1 MATIV
6 WGGQSLRVNPTAFSN
21 WENQNIA
28 LSAVAQCAALVHELA
43 IGEDIKQSQLASVIN
58 PLLILNPESVE
69 QVYPNLENLSLG
81 FSTTQSILGS
91 KRIKQNSEIR
101 RYITEILILRKIL
114 SQNMIMQSVIRAG
127 LSNLEPIELTLVDY
141 KQTNQQMVNEQNHKF
156 EEISS
161 LYRKTL
167 STLKHRIRVAGKIQF
182 LKNEIVSNKIR
193 GLLFAGVR
201 SAVLW
206 HQLNGRY
213 WRLFIYHKRISN
225 TVSDIHQKITT
236 EI

>member
-1 MATIV
+1 MST
-6 WGGQSLRVNPTAFSN
+6 SPSTFSN
-21 WENQNIA
+21 WEHQNIA
-28 LSAVAQCAALVHELA
+28 LCAVAQCAALVHELA
-43 IGEDIKQSQLASVIN
+43 IGKEIRQSQLASAIN

-69 QVYPNLENLSLG
+69 QVYPNLESLTLG
-81 FSTTQSILGS
+81 FSTLQSILGS
-91 KRIKQNSEIR
+91 NRLKQNSQIR
-101 RYITEILILRKIL
+101 RYITEILILRKTL
-114 SQNMIMQSVIRAG
+114 SKNMIMQSVVRAG
-127 LSNLEPIELTLVDY
+127 LSNLEPIRPSLIDCM
-141 KQTNQQMVNEQNHKF
+141 QTNQQEINEQNYTF

-167 STLKHRIRVAGKIQF
+167 STLKHRIKVAGKVQF

-206 HQLNGRY
+206 HQLDGRY
-213 WRLFIYHKRISN
+213 WRLFIYNKRISN

>member
-1 MATIV
+1 MSASPLI
-6 WGGQSLRVNPTAFSN
+6 FSN

-43 IGEDIKQSQLASVIN
+43 IGKEIRQSQLAGAIN

-69 QVYPNLENLSLG
+69 QVYPNLESLSLG
-81 FSTTQSILGS
+81 FSTIQSILRS
-91 KRIKQNSEIR
+91 NRIKQNSQIR
-101 RYITEILILRKIL
+101 RYIAEILILRKSL
-114 SQNMIMQSVIRAG
+114 SQNMIMQSVVRAG
-127 LSNLEPIELTLVDY
+127 LSNLEPIRPSLIDCM
-141 KQTNQQMVNEQNHKF
+141 QTNQQEINEQNQKF

-167 STLKHRIRVAGKIQF
+167 STLKHRIRVAGKVQF

-213 WRLFIYHKRISN
+213 WRLFVYNKRISN
-225 TVSDIHQKITT
+225 TVSDINQKITT

>member
-1 MATIV
+1 MSASPST
-6 WGGQSLRVNPTAFSN
+6 FSN
-21 WENQNIA
+21 WEHQNIA
-28 LSAVAQCAALVHELA
+28 FCAVAQCAALVHELA
-43 IGEDIKQSQLASVIN
+43 IGKEIRQSQLASAIN

-69 QVYPNLENLSLG
+69 QVYPNLESLTLG
-81 FSTTQSILGS
+81 FSTLQSILGS
-91 KRIKQNSEIR
+91 NRLKQNSQIR
-101 RYITEILILRKIL
+101 RYITEILILRKSL
-114 SQNMIMQSVIRAG
+114 SKNMIMQSVVRAG
-127 LSNLEPIELTLVDY
+127 LSNLEPIRPSLVDCM
-141 KQTNQQMVNEQNHKF
+141 QTNQQEINEQNYTF

-167 STLKHRIRVAGKIQF
+167 STLKHRIKVAGKVQF

-206 HQLNGRY
+206 HQLDGRY
-213 WRLFIYHKRISN
+213 WRLFIYNKRISN

>member
-1 MATIV
+1 MST
-6 WGGQSLRVNPTAFSN
+6 SPSTFSN
-21 WENQNIA
+21 WEHQNIA
-28 LSAVAQCAALVHELA
+28 LCAVAQCAALVHELA
-43 IGEDIKQSQLASVIN
+43 IGKEIRQSQLASAIN

-69 QVYPNLENLSLG
+69 QVYPNLESLTLG
-81 FSTTQSILGS
+81 FSTLQSILGS
-91 KRIKQNSEIR
+91 NRVKQNSQIR
-101 RYITEILILRKIL
+101 RYITEILILRKSL
-114 SQNMIMQSVIRAG
+114 SKNMIMQSVVRAG
-127 LSNLEPIELTLVDY
+127 LSNLEPIRPSLVDCM
-141 KQTNQQMVNEQNHKF
+141 QTNQQEINEQNYTF

-167 STLKHRIRVAGKIQF
+167 STLKHRIKVAGKVQF

-206 HQLNGRY
+206 HQLDGRY
-213 WRLFIYHKRISN
+213 WRLFIYNKRISN

>member
-1 MATIV
+1 MSASPSTI
-6 WGGQSLRVNPTAFSN
+6 SN
-21 WENQNIA
+21 WEHQNIA
-28 LSAVAQCAALVHELA
+28 LCAVAQCAALVHELA
-43 IGEDIKQSQLASVIN
+43 IGKEIRQSQLASAIN

-69 QVYPNLENLSLG
+69 QVYPNLESLALG
-81 FSTTQSILGS
+81 FSTLQSILRS
-91 KRIKQNSEIR
+91 NRVKQNSQIR
-101 RYITEILILRKIL
+101 RYITEILILRKSL
-114 SQNMIMQSVIRAG
+114 SKNMIMQSVVRAG
-127 LSNLEPIELTLVDY
+127 LSNLEPIRPSLIDCM
-141 KQTNQQMVNEQNHKF
+141 QTNQQELNEQNYTF

-167 STLKHRIRVAGKIQF
+167 STLKHRIKVAGKVQF

-206 HQLNGRY
+206 HQLDGRY
-213 WRLFIYHKRISN
+213 WRLFIYNKRISN

>member
-1 MATIV
+1 MSASPST
-6 WGGQSLRVNPTAFSN
+6 FSN
-21 WENQNIA
+21 WEHQNIA
-28 LSAVAQCAALVHELA
+28 LCAVAQCAALVHELA
-43 IGEDIKQSQLASVIN
+43 IGKEIRQSQLASAIN

-69 QVYPNLENLSLG
+69 QVYPNLESLTLG
-81 FSTTQSILGS
+81 FSTLQSILGS
-91 KRIKQNSEIR
+91 NRLKQNSQIR
-101 RYITEILILRKIL
+101 RYITEILILRKSL
-114 SQNMIMQSVIRAG
+114 SKNMIMQSVVRAG
-127 LSNLEPIELTLVDY
+127 LSNLEPIRPSLIDCM
-141 KQTNQQMVNEQNHKF
+141 QTNQQEINEQNYTF

-167 STLKHRIRVAGKIQF
+167 STLKHRIKVAGKVKF

-213 WRLFIYHKRISN
+213 WRLFIYNKRISN

>member
-1 MATIV
+1 MSASPST
-6 WGGQSLRVNPTAFSN
+6 FSN
-21 WENQNIA
+21 WEHQNIA
-28 LSAVAQCAALVHELA
+28 LCAVAQCAALVHELA
-43 IGEDIKQSQLASVIN
+43 IGKEIRQSQLASAIN

-81 FSTTQSILGS
+81 FSTIQSILGS
-91 KRIKQNSEIR
+91 KRTKQNSEIR
-101 RYITEILILRKIL
+101 RYITEILILRKSL
-114 SQNMIMQSVIRAG
+114 SKNMIMQSVVRAG
-127 LSNLEPIELTLVDY
+127 LSNLEPIRPSLIDCM
-141 KQTNQQMVNEQNHKF
+141 QTNQQEINEQNYTF

-167 STLKHRIRVAGKIQF
+167 STLKHRIKVAGKVQF

-206 HQLNGRY
+206 HQLDGRY
-213 WRLFIYHKRISN
+213 WRLFIYNKRISN

>member
-1 MATIV
+1 MSASPST
-6 WGGQSLRVNPTAFSN
+6 FSN
-21 WENQNIA
+21 WEHQNIA
-28 LSAVAQCAALVHELA
+28 LCAVAQCAALVHELA
-43 IGEDIKQSQLASVIN
+43 IGKEIRQSQLASAIN

-69 QVYPNLENLSLG
+69 QVYPNLESLTLG
-81 FSTTQSILGS
+81 FSTLQSILGS
-91 KRIKQNSEIR
+91 NRLKQNSQIR
-101 RYITEILILRKIL
+101 RYITEILILRKSL
-114 SQNMIMQSVIRAG
+114 SKNMIMQSVVRAG
-127 LSNLEPIELTLVDY
+127 LSNLEPIRPSLIDCM
-141 KQTNQQMVNEQNHKF
+141 QTNQQEINEQNYTF

-167 STLKHRIRVAGKIQF
+167 STLKHRIKVAGKVQF

-206 HQLNGRY
+206 HQLDGRY
-213 WRLFIYHKRISN
+213 WRLFIYNKRISN

>member
-1 MATIV
+1 MNA
-6 WGGQSLRVNPTAFSN
+6 SPERFSN

-43 IGEDIKQSQLASVIN
+43 IGGAIQQNQLASALN
-58 PLLILNPESVE
+58 PLLILNPESVD
-69 QVYPNLENLSLG
+69 QVYPNLKNLSLG
-81 FSTTQSILGS
+81 FSTIQNILGS
-91 KRIKQNSEIR
+91 NSIKQSPQIR
-101 RYITEILILRKIL
+101 RYITEILMLRKSL
-114 SQNMIMQSVIRAG
+114 SKNMRMQSVVRAG
-127 LSNLEPIELTLVDY
+127 LDDLKPISSELVDSQQTSQQVID
-141 KQTNQQMVNEQNHKF
+141 KQEETF

-161 LYRKTL
+161 LYKKTL
-167 STLKHRIRVAGKIQF
+167 STLKHRIRVAGKVQI

-213 WRLFIYHKRISN
+213 WRLFVYNKRIKN
-225 TVSDIHQKITT
+225 TVSNIHYKIIT
-236 EI
+236 ET

>member
-1 MATIV
+1 MSASPST
-6 WGGQSLRVNPTAFSN
+6 FSN
-21 WENQNIA
+21 WEHQNIA
-28 LSAVAQCAALVHELA
+28 LCAVAQCAALVHELA
-43 IGEDIKQSQLASVIN
+43 IGKEIRQSQLASAIN

-69 QVYPNLENLSLG
+69 QVYPNLESLALG
-81 FSTTQSILGS
+81 FSTLQSILRS
-91 KRIKQNSEIR
+91 NRVKQNSQIR
-101 RYITEILILRKIL
+101 RYITEILILRKSL
-114 SQNMIMQSVIRAG
+114 SKNMIMQSVVRAG
-127 LSNLEPIELTLVDY
+127 LSNLEPIRPSLIDCM
-141 KQTNQQMVNEQNHKF
+141 QTNQQELNEQNYTF

-167 STLKHRIRVAGKIQF
+167 STLKHRIKVAGKVQF

-206 HQLNGRY
+206 HQLDGRY
-213 WRLFIYHKRISN
+213 WRLFIYNKRISN

>member
-1 MATIV
+1 MSASPST
-6 WGGQSLRVNPTAFSN
+6 FSN
-21 WENQNIA
+21 WEHQNIA
-28 LSAVAQCAALVHELA
+28 LCAVAQCAALVHELA
-43 IGEDIKQSQLASVIN
+43 IGKEIRQSQLASAIN

-69 QVYPNLENLSLG
+69 QVYPNLESLTLG
-81 FSTTQSILGS
+81 FSTLQSILGS
-91 KRIKQNSEIR
+91 NRLKQNSQIR
-101 RYITEILILRKIL
+101 RYITEILILRKTL
-114 SQNMIMQSVIRAG
+114 SKNMIMQSVVRAG
-127 LSNLEPIELTLVDY
+127 LSNLEPIRPSLIDCM
-141 KQTNQQMVNEQNHKF
+141 QTNQQEINEQNYTF

-167 STLKHRIRVAGKIQF
+167 STLKHRIKVAGKVQF

-206 HQLNGRY
+206 HQLDGRY
-213 WRLFIYHKRISN
+213 WRLFIYNKRISN
-225 TVSDIHQKITT
+225 TVSNIHQKITT

>member
-1 MATIV
+1 MSASPST
-6 WGGQSLRVNPTAFSN
+6 FSN
-21 WENQNIA
+21 WEHQNIA
-28 LSAVAQCAALVHELA
+28 LCAVAQCAALVHELA
-43 IGEDIKQSQLASVIN
+43 IGKEIRQSQLASAIN

-69 QVYPNLENLSLG
+69 QVYPNLESLTLG
-81 FSTTQSILGS
+81 FSTLQSILGS
-91 KRIKQNSEIR
+91 NRLKQNSQIR
-101 RYITEILILRKIL
+101 RYITEILILRKSL
-114 SQNMIMQSVIRAG
+114 SKNMIMQSVVRAG
-127 LSNLEPIELTLVDY
+127 VSNLEPIRPSLIDCM
-141 KQTNQQMVNEQNHKF
+141 QTNQQEINEQNYTF

-167 STLKHRIRVAGKIQF
+167 STLKHRIKVAGKVQF

-206 HQLNGRY
+206 HQLDGRY
-213 WRLFIYHKRISN
+213 WRLFIYNKRISN
-225 TVSDIHQKITT
+225 TVSNIHQKITT

>member
-1 MATIV
+1 MSASPST
-6 WGGQSLRVNPTAFSN
+6 FSN
-21 WENQNIA
+21 WEHQNIA
-28 LSAVAQCAALVHELA
+28 LCAVAQCAALVHELA
-43 IGEDIKQSQLASVIN
+43 LGKEIRQSQLASAIN

-69 QVYPNLENLSLG
+69 QVYPNLESLTLG
-81 FSTTQSILGS
+81 FSTLQSILGS
-91 KRIKQNSEIR
+91 NRLKQNSQIR
-101 RYITEILILRKIL
+101 RYITEILILRKTL
-114 SQNMIMQSVIRAG
+114 SKNMIMQSVVRAG
-127 LSNLEPIELTLVDY
+127 LSNLEPIRPSLIDCM
-141 KQTNQQMVNEQNHKF
+141 QTNQQEINEQNYTF

-167 STLKHRIRVAGKIQF
+167 STLKHRIKVAGKVQF

-206 HQLNGRY
+206 HQLDGRY
-213 WRLFIYHKRISN
+213 WRLFIYNKRISN
-225 TVSDIHQKITT
+225 TVSNIHQKITT

>member
-1 MATIV
+1 MGNSTSSKHLGKTLTKVMGAKY
-6 WGGQSLRVNPTAFSN
+6 AF
-21 WENQNIA
+21 EK
-28 LSAVAQCAALVHELA
+28 AV
-43 IGEDIKQSQLASVIN
+43 
-58 PLLILNPESVE
+58 
-69 QVYPNLENLSLG
+69 
-81 FSTTQSILGS
+81 
-91 KRIKQNSEIR
+91 
-101 RYITEILILRKIL
+101 ILRKSL
-114 SQNMIMQSVIRAG
+114 SKNMIMQSVVRAG
-127 LSNLEPIELTLVDY
+127 LSNLEPIRPSLIDCM
-141 KQTNQQMVNEQNHKF
+141 QTNQQEINEQNYTF

-167 STLKHRIRVAGKIQF
+167 STLRHRIKVAGKVQF

-206 HQLNGRY
+206 HQLDGRY
-213 WRLFIYHKRISN
+213 WRLFIYNKRISN

>member
-1 MATIV
+1 MSASPST
-6 WGGQSLRVNPTAFSN
+6 FSN
-21 WENQNIA
+21 WEHQNIA
-28 LSAVAQCAALVHELA
+28 LCAVAQCAALVHELA
-43 IGEDIKQSQLASVIN
+43 LGKEIRQSQLASAIN

-69 QVYPNLENLSLG
+69 HVYPNLESLTLG
-81 FSTTQSILGS
+81 FSTLQSILGS
-91 KRIKQNSEIR
+91 NRLKQNSQIR
-101 RYITEILILRKIL
+101 RYITEILILRKTL
-114 SQNMIMQSVIRAG
+114 SKNMIMQSVVRAG
-127 LSNLEPIELTLVDY
+127 LSNLEPIRPSLIDCM
-141 KQTNQQMVNEQNHKF
+141 QTNQQEINEQNYTF

-167 STLKHRIRVAGKIQF
+167 STLKHRIKVAGKVQF

-206 HQLNGRY
+206 HQLDGRY
-213 WRLFIYHKRISN
+213 WRLFIYNKRISN

>member
-1 MATIV
+1 MSASPST
-6 WGGQSLRVNPTAFSN
+6 FSN
-21 WENQNIA
+21 WEHQNIA
-28 LSAVAQCAALVHELA
+28 LCAVAQCAALVHELA
-43 IGEDIKQSQLASVIN
+43 IGKEIRQSQLASAIN

-69 QVYPNLENLSLG
+69 QVYPNLESLTLG
-81 FSTTQSILGS
+81 FSTLQSILGS
-91 KRIKQNSEIR
+91 NRLKQNSQIR
-101 RYITEILILRKIL
+101 RYITEILILRKTL
-114 SQNMIMQSVIRAG
+114 SKNMIMQSVVRAG
-127 LSNLEPIELTLVDY
+127 LSNLEPIRPSLIDCM
-141 KQTNQQMVNEQNHKF
+141 QTNQQEINEQNYTF

-167 STLKHRIRVAGKIQF
+167 STLKHRIKVAGKVQF

-206 HQLNGRY
+206 HQLDGRY
-213 WRLFIYHKRISN
+213 WRLFIYNKRISN

>member
-1 MATIV
+1 MNA
-6 WGGQSLRVNPTAFSN
+6 SPSNFSN
-21 WENQNIA
+21 WEHQNIA
-28 LSAVAQCAALVHELA
+28 LCAVAQCAALVHELA
-43 IGEDIKQSQLASVIN
+43 IGKEIKQCQLASAIN

-69 QVYPNLENLSLG
+69 QVYPNLESLTLG
-81 FSTTQSILGS
+81 FSTLQSILGS
-91 KRIKQNSEIR
+91 NRLKQNSQIR
-101 RYITEILILRKIL
+101 RYITEILILRKSL
-114 SQNMIMQSVIRAG
+114 SKNMIMQSVVRAG
-127 LSNLEPIELTLVDY
+127 LSNLEPIRPSLIDCM
-141 KQTNQQMVNEQNHKF
+141 QTNQQEINEQNYTF

-167 STLKHRIRVAGKIQF
+167 STLKHRIKVAGKVQF

-206 HQLNGRY
+206 HQLDGRY
-213 WRLFIYHKRISN
+213 WRLFIYNKRISN

>member
-1 MATIV
+1 MSASPST
-6 WGGQSLRVNPTAFSN
+6 FSN
-21 WENQNIA
+21 WEHQNIA
-28 LSAVAQCAALVHELA
+28 LCAVAQCAALVHELA
-43 IGEDIKQSQLASVIN
+43 IGKEIRQSQLASAIN

-69 QVYPNLENLSLG
+69 QVYPNLESLTLG
-81 FSTTQSILGS
+81 FSTLQSILGS
-91 KRIKQNSEIR
+91 NRVKQNSQIR
-101 RYITEILILRKIL
+101 RYITEILILRKTL
-114 SQNMIMQSVIRAG
+114 SKNMIMQSVVRAG
-127 LSNLEPIELTLVDY
+127 LSNLEPIRPSLIDCM
-141 KQTNQQMVNEQNHKF
+141 QTNQQEINEQNYTF

-167 STLKHRIRVAGKIQF
+167 STLKHRIKVAGKVQF

-206 HQLNGRY
+206 HQLDGRY
-213 WRLFIYHKRISN
+213 WRLFIYNKRISN

>member
-1 MATIV
+1 MSASPST
-6 WGGQSLRVNPTAFSN
+6 FSN
-21 WENQNIA
+21 WEHQNIA
-28 LSAVAQCAALVHELA
+28 LCAVAQCAALVHELA
-43 IGEDIKQSQLASVIN
+43 IGKEIRQSQLASAIN

-69 QVYPNLENLSLG
+69 QVYPNLESLTLG
-81 FSTTQSILGS
+81 FSTLQSILGS
-91 KRIKQNSEIR
+91 NRVKQNSQIR
-101 RYITEILILRKIL
+101 RYITEILILRKTL
-114 SQNMIMQSVIRAG
+114 SKNMIMQSVVRAG
-127 LSNLEPIELTLVDY
+127 LSNLEPIRPSLIDCM
-141 KQTNQQMVNEQNHKF
+141 QTNQQEINEQNYTF

-167 STLKHRIRVAGKIQF
+167 STLKHRIKVAGKVQF

-206 HQLNGRY
+206 HQLDGRY
-213 WRLFIYHKRISN
+213 WRLFIYNKRISN
-225 TVSDIHQKITT
+225 TVSNIHQKITT

>member
-1 MATIV
+1 MSASPST
-6 WGGQSLRVNPTAFSN
+6 FSN
-21 WENQNIA
+21 WEHQNIA
-28 LSAVAQCAALVHELA
+28 LCAVAQCAALVHELA
-43 IGEDIKQSQLASVIN
+43 IGKEIRQSQLASAIN

-69 QVYPNLENLSLG
+69 QVYPNLESLTLG
-81 FSTTQSILGS
+81 FSTLQSILGS
-91 KRIKQNSEIR
+91 NRVKQNSQIR
-101 RYITEILILRKIL
+101 RYITEILILRKSL
-114 SQNMIMQSVIRAG
+114 SKNMIMQSVVRAG
-127 LSNLEPIELTLVDY
+127 LSNLEPIRPSLIDCM
-141 KQTNQQMVNEQNHKF
+141 QTNQQEINEQNYTF

-167 STLKHRIRVAGKIQF
+167 STLKHRIRVAGKVQF

-206 HQLNGRY
+206 HQLDGRY
-213 WRLFIYHKRISN
+213 WRLFIYNKRISN

>member
-1 MATIV
+1 MST
-6 WGGQSLRVNPTAFSN
+6 SPSTFSN
-21 WENQNIA
+21 WEHQNIA
-28 LSAVAQCAALVHELA
+28 LCAVAQCAALVHELA
-43 IGEDIKQSQLASVIN
+43 IGKEIRQSQLASAIN

-69 QVYPNLENLSLG
+69 QVYPNLESLTLG
-81 FSTTQSILGS
+81 FSTLQSILGS
-91 KRIKQNSEIR
+91 NRLKQNSQIR
-101 RYITEILILRKIL
+101 RYITEILILRKTL
-114 SQNMIMQSVIRAG
+114 SKNMIMQSVVRAG
-127 LSNLEPIELTLVDY
+127 LSNLEPIRPSLIDCM
-141 KQTNQQMVNEQNHKF
+141 QTNQQEINEQNYTF

-167 STLKHRIRVAGKIQF
+167 STLKHRIKVAGKVQF
-182 LKNEIVSNKIR
+182 LKNEIVSNKNR

-206 HQLNGRY
+206 HQLDGRY
-213 WRLFIYHKRISN
+213 WRLFIYNKRISN

>member
-1 MATIV
+1 
-6 WGGQSLRVNPTAFSN
+6 
-21 WENQNIA
+21 
-28 LSAVAQCAALVHELA
+28 VHELA
-43 IGEDIKQSQLASVIN
+43 IGKEIRQSQLASAIN

-69 QVYPNLENLSLG
+69 QVYPNLESLTLG
-81 FSTTQSILGS
+81 FSTLQSILGS
-91 KRIKQNSEIR
+91 NRVKQNSQIR
-101 RYITEILILRKIL
+101 RYITEILILRKTL
-114 SQNMIMQSVIRAG
+114 SKNMIMQSVVRAG
-127 LSNLEPIELTLVDY
+127 LSNLEPIRPSLIDCM
-141 KQTNQQMVNEQNHKF
+141 QTNQQEINEQNYTF

-167 STLKHRIRVAGKIQF
+167 STLKHRIKVAGKVQF

-206 HQLNGRY
+206 HQLDGRY
-213 WRLFIYHKRISN
+213 WRLFIYNKRISN

>member
-1 MATIV
+1 MSASPST
-6 WGGQSLRVNPTAFSN
+6 FSN
-21 WENQNIA
+21 WEHQNIA
-28 LSAVAQCAALVHELA
+28 LCAVAQCAALVHELA
-43 IGEDIKQSQLASVIN
+43 IGKEIRQSQLASAIN

-69 QVYPNLENLSLG
+69 QVYPNLESLTLG
-81 FSTTQSILGS
+81 FSTLQSILGS
-91 KRIKQNSEIR
+91 NRVKQNSQIR
-101 RYITEILILRKIL
+101 RYITEILILRKSL
-114 SQNMIMQSVIRAG
+114 SKNMIMQSVVRAG
-127 LSNLEPIELTLVDY
+127 LSNLEPIRPSLIDCM
-141 KQTNQQMVNEQNHKF
+141 QTNQQEINEQNYTF

-167 STLKHRIRVAGKIQF
+167 STLKHRIKVAGKVQF

-206 HQLNGRY
+206 HQLDGRY
-213 WRLFIYHKRISN
+213 WRLFIYNKRISN

>member
-1 MATIV
+1 
-6 WGGQSLRVNPTAFSN
+6 
-21 WENQNIA
+21 
-28 LSAVAQCAALVHELA
+28 VHELA
-43 IGEDIKQSQLASVIN
+43 IGKEIRQSQLASAIN

-69 QVYPNLENLSLG
+69 QVYPNLESLTLG
-81 FSTTQSILGS
+81 FSTLQSILGS
-91 KRIKQNSEIR
+91 NRLKQNSQIR
-101 RYITEILILRKIL
+101 RYITEILILRKTL
-114 SQNMIMQSVIRAG
+114 SKNMIMQSVVRAG
-127 LSNLEPIELTLVDY
+127 LSNLEPIRPSLIDCM
-141 KQTNQQMVNEQNHKF
+141 QTNQQEINEQNYTF

-167 STLKHRIRVAGKIQF
+167 STLKHRIKVAGKVQF

-206 HQLNGRY
+206 HQLDGRY
-213 WRLFIYHKRISN
+213 WRLFIYNKRISN

>member
-1 MATIV
+1 MSASPSI
-6 WGGQSLRVNPTAFSN
+6 FSN
-21 WENQNIA
+21 WEHQNIA
-28 LSAVAQCAALVHELA
+28 LCAVAQCAALVHELA
-43 IGEDIKQSQLASVIN
+43 IGKEIRQSQLASAIN

-69 QVYPNLENLSLG
+69 QVYPNLESLTLG
-81 FSTTQSILGS
+81 FSTLQSILGS
-91 KRIKQNSEIR
+91 NRLKQNSQIR
-101 RYITEILILRKIL
+101 RYITEILILRKTL
-114 SQNMIMQSVIRAG
+114 SKNMIMQSVVRAG
-127 LSNLEPIELTLVDY
+127 LSNLEPIRPSLIDCM
-141 KQTNQQMVNEQNHKF
+141 QTNQQEINEQNYTF

-167 STLKHRIRVAGKIQF
+167 STLKHRIKVAGKVQF

-206 HQLNGRY
+206 HQLDGRY
-213 WRLFIYHKRISN
+213 WRLFIYNKRISN

>member
-1 MATIV
+1 MSASPST
-6 WGGQSLRVNPTAFSN
+6 FSN
-21 WENQNIA
+21 WEHQNIA
-28 LSAVAQCAALVHELA
+28 LCAVAQCAALVHELA
-43 IGEDIKQSQLASVIN
+43 IGKEIRQSQLASAIN

-69 QVYPNLENLSLG
+69 QVYPNLESLTLG
-81 FSTTQSILGS
+81 FSTLQSILGS
-91 KRIKQNSEIR
+91 NRVKQNSQIR
-101 RYITEILILRKIL
+101 RYITEILILRKSL
-114 SQNMIMQSVIRAG
+114 SKNMIMQSVVRAG
-127 LSNLEPIELTLVDY
+127 LSNLEPIRPSLIDCM
-141 KQTNQQMVNEQNHKF
+141 QTNQQEINEQNYTF

-167 STLKHRIRVAGKIQF
+167 STLKHRIKVAGKVQF

-206 HQLNGRY
+206 HQLDGRY
-213 WRLFIYHKRISN
+213 WRLFIYNKRISN
-225 TVSDIHQKITT
+225 TVSNIHQKITT

>member
-1 MATIV
+1 MSASPST
-6 WGGQSLRVNPTAFSN
+6 FSN
-21 WENQNIA
+21 WEHQNIA
-28 LSAVAQCAALVHELA
+28 LCAVAQCAALVHELA
-43 IGEDIKQSQLASVIN
+43 IGKEIRQSQLASAIN

-69 QVYPNLENLSLG
+69 QVYPNLESLTLG
-81 FSTTQSILGS
+81 FSTLQSILGS
-91 KRIKQNSEIR
+91 NRVKQNSQIM
-101 RYITEILILRKIL
+101 RYITEILILRKTL
-114 SQNMIMQSVIRAG
+114 SKNMIMQSVVRAG
-127 LSNLEPIELTLVDY
+127 LSNLEPIRPSLIDCM
-141 KQTNQQMVNEQNHKF
+141 QTNQQEINEQNYTF

-167 STLKHRIRVAGKIQF
+167 STLKHRIKVAGKVKF

-193 GLLFAGVR
+193 GLLFAGGR

-213 WRLFIYHKRISN
+213 WRLFIYNKRISN

>member
-1 MATIV
+1 MSASPST
-6 WGGQSLRVNPTAFSN
+6 FSN
-21 WENQNIA
+21 WEHQNIA
-28 LSAVAQCAALVHELA
+28 LCAVAQCAALVHELA
-43 IGEDIKQSQLASVIN
+43 IGKEIRQSQLASAIN

-69 QVYPNLENLSLG
+69 QVYPNLESLTLG
-81 FSTTQSILGS
+81 FSTLQSILGS
-91 KRIKQNSEIR
+91 NRVKQNSQIR
-101 RYITEILILRKIL
+101 RYITEILILRKSL
-114 SQNMIMQSVIRAG
+114 SKNMIMQSVVRAG
-127 LSNLEPIELTLVDY
+127 LSNLEPIRPSLVDCM
-141 KQTNQQMVNEQNHKF
+141 QTNQQEINEQNYTF

-167 STLKHRIRVAGKIQF
+167 STLKHRIKVAGKVQF

-206 HQLNGRY
+206 HQLDGRY
-213 WRLFIYHKRISN
+213 WRLFIYNKRISN